1 MIISRVGVD
10 IMNTKIIV
18 ALAIALGI
26 GGLNY
31 QAQAQSPLAPS
42 TLSGDSLSG
51 INNRNAE
58 NDFTNF
64 FFSDKSDSINGIEV
78 GENNNSNLDE
88 ERARLRKIEKSLSQ
102 IATPIILQPAESFNG
117 NDGVQLQLDLAQ

>member
-1 MIISRVGVD
+1 
-10 IMNTKIIV
+10 MNTKIIV
-18 ALAIALGI
+18 TLAIALGI

-51 INNRNAE
+51 INNRNAD

-64 FFSDKSDSINGIEV
+64 FFREQSDSINDMEI
-78 GENNNSNLDE
+78 GENRNSNLDE
-88 ERARLRKIEKSLSQ
+88 ERARLRKIEESLSQ
-102 IATPIILQPAESFNG
+102 TSTPIIVQPAESFNG
-117 NDGVQLQLDLAQ
+117 NDGVQVQVDLAQ

>member
-1 MIISRVGVD
+1 
-10 IMNTKIIV
+10 MNVKIIV
-18 ALAIALGI
+18 TLAIALGV

-31 QAQAQSPLAPS
+31 QAQAQSPLTPF

-64 FFSDKSDSINGIEV
+64 FFGNTPESDNDMQI

-102 IATPIILQPAESFNG
+102 INTPIILQPAESYNG
-117 NDGVQLQLDLAQ
+117 NDGLQVQLDLGQ

>member
-1 MIISRVGVD
+1 
-10 IMNTKIIV
+10 MNAKIIIT
-18 ALAIALGI
+18 LAIALGI

-31 QAQAQSPLAPS
+31 QAQAQSPLVPSTDVGES

-64 FFSDKSDSINGIEV
+64 FFSDKSDSVEDMKV
-78 GENNNSNLDE
+78 EENSNSNLGD
-88 ERARLRKIEKSLSQ
+88 ERARLRKIEESLSQ
-102 IATPIILQPAESFNG
+102 TSTPIILQPAESFNG
-117 NDGVQLQLDLAQ
+117 NDGVQVQVDLAQ